1 MSYHTPSKYSGLLLA
16 VLLSLILASCES
28 GPGDDGLDNPT
39 DPKPVLKVLSPS
51 NITETGLQIN
61 WSVEDPFG
69 FQSIG
74 VQVAANEDM
83 TGSITYVVIDD
94 ISTEHVVVDNLQGAT
109 TYYYRVS
116 LLDQSGPLV
125 ESEIKSVETTFKQ
138 ESITLVTEDEYEL
151 SGKLAYLESLPGKRP
166 GIILMHEFGVW
177 VNPWP
182 GSPLMRQLVADGYIC
197 LTFFFRGHGTSTPVD
212 DLMDLLNN
220 RDLLARDLQAAIDHM
235 IANERSSGKLG
246 LMGGSMGAIMALAGN
261 GYDEVLTSVA
271 LSPVSD
277 GVFVIFPNMTLNSA
291 YYLAGELDVRDDPPI
306 DCPAEAQA
314 LYNQTEEPRKI
325 HIIPGTADHG
335 TSLLSRDSLNAS
347 VLTWFHETLPL
358 IDP

>member
-1 MSYHTPSKYSGLLLA
+1 MTVLFTILL
-16 VLLSLILASCES
+16 ISCET
-28 GPGDDGLDNPT
+28 GPGDGDLNNPT
-39 DPKPVLKVLSPS
+39 DPKPVLKILSAT
-51 NITETGLQIN
+51 NITETGFQIN

-74 VQVAANEDM
+74 VQVAATEDL
-83 TGSITYVVIDD
+83 TSSISYILIDD
-94 ISTEHVVVDNLQGAT
+94 ISTGHAVVDNLHGAT
-109 TYYYRVS
+109 PYYYRVS
-116 LLDQSGPLV
+116 LLNNGSPIV
-125 ESEIKSVETTFKQ
+125 ESEIKKVETAFMQ
-138 ESITLVTEDEYEL
+138 EGITLLTEDDYNL
-151 SGKLAYLESLPGKRP
+151 SGKVAYLESIQGKRP
-166 GIILMHEFGVW
+166 GIIMMHEFGVW
-177 VNPWP
+177 VNPWL

-220 RDLLARDLQAAIDHM
+220 RDLLARDLHAAIDYMNAH
-235 IANERSSGKLG
+235 EHSSGKLG

-261 GYDEVLTSVA
+261 GYEEVLTSVA
-271 LSPVSD
+271 LSPVSN

-291 YYLAGELDVRDDPPI
+291 YYLAGELDVREDPPI
-306 DCPAEAQA
+306 DCPAETQA

-325 HIIPGTADHG
+325 DIIPGTADHG